1 MGEQQVTNVYA
12 LALFEA
18 ARDAGTLDATGADL
32 DAFATAMREAK
43 DLTAILYNP
52 RVDARVKKEIVSD
65 LTAGGDRLFVS
76 GVKLL
81 IDKGHSPLL
90 LDFND
95 QFQKLVKREQGL
107 IEVEITSAVELPE
120 EARARIRKRIED
132 ATGKNVAVTE
142 TVDADIIGGLVL
154 RFGDIIVDGSLKSR
168 LEQLRARLAQANLGS
183 DSSFETAS

>member
-12 LALFEA
+12 QALFEA
-18 ARDAGTLDATGADL
+18 ARDAGTLGQTGADL
-32 DAFATAMREAK
+32 AQFAAAMREAK

-52 RVDARVKKEIVSD
+52 RIDAVVKKTIVAD
-65 LTAGGDRLFVS
+65 LAAGGDQLFVN

-95 QFQKLVKREQGL
+95 RFQKLVKKEQGL
-107 IEVEITSAVELPE
+107 IEVEVTSAIELPE
-120 EARARIRKRIED
+120 EARAKIRKRIED
-132 ATGKNVAVTE
+132 ATSKKVEMTE
-142 TVDADIIGGLVL
+142 TIDANIIGGLVL

-168 LEQLRARLAQANLGS
+168 LEQLRARLVQANLGS
-183 DSSFETAS
+183 DNSFETAS

>member
-12 LALFEA
+12 QALFEA
-18 ARDAGTLDATGADL
+18 ARDAGTLEATGADL
-32 DAFATAMREAK
+32 ESFVSAMRAAK

-52 RVDARVKKEIVSD
+52 RVGANVKKNIVSD
-65 LTAGGDRLFVS
+65 LTAGGDPLFMN

-81 IDKGHSPLL
+81 IDKGHAPLL

-95 QFQKLVKREQGL
+95 RFQKLVKKEQGL
-107 IEVEITSAVELPE
+107 IEVEITSAIELPE
-120 EARARIRKRIED
+120 DARDKIRKRIEE
-132 ATGKNVAVTE
+132 ATSKKVEIKE
-142 TVDADIIGGLVL
+142 TIDKDIIGGLVL

-168 LEQLRARLAQANLGS
+168 LEQLRGMLVQANLGS